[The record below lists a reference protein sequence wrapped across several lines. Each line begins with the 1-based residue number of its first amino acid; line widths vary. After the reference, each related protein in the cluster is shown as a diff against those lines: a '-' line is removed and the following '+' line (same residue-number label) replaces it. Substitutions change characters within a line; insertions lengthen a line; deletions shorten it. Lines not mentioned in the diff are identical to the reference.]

1 MIFRFLPLACVVALL
16 CPLAGAQAP
25 SSRITAVTLYPGSVS
40 VERTAHVAA
49 GSRSVRFQCLPA
61 GLDARNVQVTA
72 DAAVHVGDVTVQT
85 QERLLQDACA
95 SPLDTRVREAQE
107 RLAAAQVETESLE
120 LAHTYLQS
128 VAGSSVAG
136 KTEDAKGQ
144 KTLPDSAHI
153 QTNAQALR
161 QAARDTLISLHQ
173 ARQHQKNLEQALKA
187 LLAERDKSAAPRG
200 RTATVTVTLAAERA
214 GKVRLR
220 YQVNG
225 PSWSPGY
232 RASLDSSKASVRLE
246 RLALVEQHTGEDWTD
261 VPLRL
266 STGQPL
272 AASQGAL
279 PRPWRIDVRPDVP
292 ARARALEQSQ
302 AVMQEMSAHR
312 ARSVSS
318 LELDAPPP
326 PVAAAPTPSFEVA
339 MTQGAYATEFVVPQ
353 AISVPSGGQR
363 VTLSLGEQTVPVR
376 LLTRTAP
383 HVSQSAWLVAQLP
396 DLEGVWPA
404 GDVTLYRDGA
414 LVGQGHFDPLDARA
428 AREGLSFGRDERV
441 IVSSEPQR
449 QHTAHKG
456 LTGAT
461 TERQIEQ
468 TWRVENRHDKAIELQ
483 VLAAAPISLDD
494 KITIQ
499 STYKP
504 QPQNTAWEG
513 QAGTLVWQQTLP
525 AAGSIGFNARH
536 TLRYAKDVQVRERR

>member
-1 MIFRFLPLACVVALL
+1 MIFRCLPLACVVALA

-40 VERTAHVAA
+40 VERTVHVAA
-49 GSRSVRFQCLPA
+49 GSRRVRFQCLPA
-61 GLDARNVQVTA
+61 GLDARNLQVTA

-85 QERLLQDACA
+85 QERLLQNACA
-95 SPLDTRVREAQE
+95 SPLDARVHEAQE

-120 LAHTYLQS
+120 LARTYLQS
-128 VAGSSVAG
+128 VAGSSDSG

-144 KTLPDSAHI
+144 ETLPGSAHI

-161 QAARDTLISLHQ
+161 QAARDTLTNLHQ
-173 ARQHQKNLEQALKA
+173 ARQQQKNLEQVLKA
-187 LLAERDKSAAPRG
+187 VLAERDNNAAPRG
-200 RTATVTVTLAAERA
+200 RTATVTVTLVAERA
-214 GKVRLR
+214 GKVHLR
-220 YQVNG
+220 YQVDG

-232 RASLDSSKASVRLE
+232 RASLNSRNASVRLE

-261 VPLRL
+261 VPLQL

-279 PRPWRIDVRPDVP
+279 PRPWRVDVQPDVT
-292 ARARALEQSQ
+292 ARARAMDQLQSG
-302 AVMQEMSAHR
+302 MQEVSVRRAISAP
-312 ARSVSS
+312 
-318 LELDAPPP
+318 LPDAP
-326 PVAAAPTPSFEVA
+326 VAPAPAASFKVA

-353 AISVPSGGQR
+353 PISVPSGGQR
-363 VTLSLGEQTVPVR
+363 VTLSLGEQTMPVR

-383 HVSQSAWLVAQLP
+383 HVSPSAWLVAQLP

-414 LVGQGHFDPLDARA
+414 LVGQGNFDPQDANA

-456 LTGAT
+456 LTSAT

-468 TWRVENRHDKAIELQ
+468 TWRVENRHDQAIELQ

-499 STYKP
+499 SAYEP
-504 QPQNTAWEG
+504 SPHSTAWEG
-513 QAGTLVWQQTLP
+513 QEGTLVWQQTLP
-525 AAGSIGFNARH
+525 AAGSIDFNARH
-536 TLRYAKDVQVRERR
+536 ILRYAKDVQVRERR